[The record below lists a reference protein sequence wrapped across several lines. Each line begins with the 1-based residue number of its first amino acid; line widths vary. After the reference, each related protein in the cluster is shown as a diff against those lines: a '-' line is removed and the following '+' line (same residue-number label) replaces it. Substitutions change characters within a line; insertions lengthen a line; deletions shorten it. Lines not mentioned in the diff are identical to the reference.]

1 MHDLSPRMDY
11 TEFVA
16 TAVGVPAALQALSK
30 AVDASGLEKPLT
42 ELIKVRASQING
54 CAFCVQFHL
63 NLSRKLGVASS
74 KLDLVAV
81 WRDTPAVFTPRE
93 RAALAWT
100 EALTTLA
107 RAADHGVEDHEYDAV
122 LEHFSRTEVAFL
134 TAAVAN
140 IQAWNRIAVA
150 MRFVPQVPAAVTAE
164 QA

>member
-1 MHDLSPRMDY
+1 MEDLSPRMDY
-11 TEFVA
+11 SEFVD
-16 TAVGVPAALQALSK
+16 TAVGVAPALQALGK

-42 ELIKVRASQING
+42 ELIKLRASQING

-63 NLSRKLGVASS
+63 NLARKLRVAPA

-81 WRDTPAVFTPRE
+81 WRVFTPRE

>member
-11 TEFVA
+11 TEFVD

-63 NLSRKLGVASS
+63 NLSRKLGVAAS

-100 EALTTLA
+100 EALTALARTVASQASSGIPINPRPCSAA
-107 RAADHGVEDHEYDAV
+107 RAAPTG
-122 LEHFSRTEVAFL
+122 LR
-134 TAAVAN
+134 
-140 IQAWNRIAVA
+140 
-150 MRFVPQVPAAVTAE
+150 
-164 QA
+164 